1 MWHFFFSTKFSTLI
15 SVISTFFISLEFC
28 PLCWWCFALLF
39 VAQVWIRPRGRLH
52 WGENLKFF
60 HFCFGRVRI
69 FIRIFYLMNIW
80 DFASDQVTWMGLLRA
95 PVNSKINFKCWECD
109 LEGRLRKN
117 GRNLLCS
124 FHNPAGNIY
133 DNFIN
138 TWYGSLTFHTHVC
151 TALRGIGGGRG
162 VEKRNRQKHNENK
175 DEKVR
180 S

>member
-1 MWHFFFSTKFSTLI
+1 MMFCSSFCCSSLNSSSGKAPLRGKFKVFSFLLRQSENFYKNFLP
-15 SVISTFFISLEFC
+15 
-28 PLCWWCFALLF
+28 PL
-39 VAQVWIRPRGRLH
+39 
-52 WGENLKFF
+52 
-60 HFCFGRVRI
+60 
-69 FIRIFYLMNIW
+69 LMNIW
-80 DFASDQVTWMGLLRA
+80 DFSSDHVTWMGLLRA

-109 LEGRLRKN
+109 LDGRLRKN
-117 GRNLLCS
+117 GRNLPCS

-151 TALRGIGGGRG
+151 TALRGIGGGRE

-175 DEKVR
+175 KEKVR